1 MYKNKSDKAFFQ
13 HDMTYQGFK
22 NLSRTFAGKI
32 LRDKTFNISKNLKYD
47 GYQKD
52 LVSTVYKFVGK
63 KFFFGSGIENEDIP
77 NKELDKILHQPIVR
91 TFNKK
96 KVH

>member
-1 MYKNKSDKAFFQ
+1 MYKNKWDKAFFQ

-22 NLSRTFAGKI
+22 KLSRTFAGKI

-52 LVSTVYKFVGK
+52 LVSTVYKFVDK
-63 KFFFGSGIENEDIP
+63 KIF
-77 NKELDKILHQPIVR
+77 LVVLKILVVLKMKI
-91 TFNKK
+91 FLIKN
-96 KVH
+96 

>member
-1 MYKNKSDKAFFQ
+1 MYKNKWDKAFFQ

-22 NLSRTFAGKI
+22 KLSRTFARKI

-52 LVSTVYKFVGK
+52 LVSTVYK
-63 KFFFGSGIENEDIP
+63 NEDIR

-91 TFNKK
+91 TFNEKN
-96 KVH
+96 VH